1 MIKTD
6 NKEKRKKERKKET
19 SEKEKRKSV
28 FFDIEEFDLN
38 LYKIF
43 ISKILK
49 AFNIPYNVANLP
61 IKTKKLTLLKAPHV
75 YKAAREQFII
85 KNYKTLIILKSTI
98 DLNRLKLLI
107 LNKPKTVKINVKK
120 IGE

>member
-1 MIKTD
+1 MITIKLKSL
-6 NKEKRKKERKKET
+6 NKE
-19 SEKEKRKSV
+19 S
-28 FFDIEEFDLN
+28 LN

>member
-1 MIKTD
+1 MITIKLKSL
-6 NKEKRKKERKKET
+6 NKE
-19 SEKEKRKSV
+19 S
-28 FFDIEEFDLN
+28 LN

-49 AFNIPYNVANLP
+49 VFNISYKIANLP

-75 YKAAREQFII
+75 YKTAREQFII
-85 KNYKTLIILKSTI
+85 KNYKTLIIIKSTI
-98 DLNRLKLLI
+98 ELNKLKLLI
-107 LNKPKTVKINVKK
+107 LNKPKTVKINKKK